1 MDMSLSAVDRRGL
14 SRRSGPGGVEIGR
27 ILRQVPLLIGLDDS
41 TIEVLCNGASFQS
54 FRRGTTIFRRGSV
67 PTGLYFVVDGAV
79 KLLALA
85 ANGKEKT
92 IELFEPGRMFGE
104 IGVFRLAEYRSWTQ
118 AVTMTLL
125 IHVPAQ
131 NVLEAVR
138 ADHGLALRM
147 LGAVSGRVQDLIES
161 IGQSAP
167 LDARSR
173 VCGFLFERLQ
183 TLESSNRV
191 ALLAPKSTIASILNL
206 TSEAFS
212 RVLRSLREEGI
223 IQVAGRQIL
232 ILDPGR
238 LSKGIGG

>member
-1 MDMSLSAVDRRGL
+1 MSFSSAQPKGLRRQ
-14 SRRSGPGGVEIGR
+14 SGPGSAEIGR
-27 ILRQVPLLIGLDDS
+27 ILRQMPLLDGLDDA
-41 TIEVLCNGASFQS
+41 TIELLVHEASIQR
-54 FRRGTTIFRRGSV
+54 FRRGTTIFRRGSA
-67 PTGLYFVVDGAV
+67 PTGLYFVVEGAV

-104 IGVFRLAEYRSWTQ
+104 IGVFRLAQYRAWTQ
-118 AVTMTLL
+118 AVTTTRLV
-125 IHVPAQ
+125 HVPAQ
-131 NVLEAVR
+131 RVLEAVR

-161 IGQSAP
+161 IGQAAP

-173 VCGFLFERLQ
+173 VCGFLLERLHM
-183 TLESSNRV
+183 LEASNRV
-191 ALLAPKSTIASILNL
+191 ALLAPKSTIASILNM

-212 RVLRSLREEGI
+212 RALRSLREEGI

-232 ILDPGR
+232 ILDPSR
-238 LSKGIGG
+238 LSEGIGR

>member
-1 MDMSLSAVDRRGL
+1 
-14 SRRSGPGGVEIGR
+14 
-27 ILRQVPLLIGLDDS
+27 
-41 TIEVLCNGASFQS
+41 
-54 FRRGTTIFRRGSV
+54 
-67 PTGLYFVVDGAV
+67 
-79 KLLALA
+79 
-85 ANGKEKT
+85 
-92 IELFEPGRMFGE
+92 
-104 IGVFRLAEYRSWTQ
+104 
-118 AVTMTLL
+118 
-125 IHVPAQ
+125 
-131 NVLEAVR
+131 
-138 ADHGLALRM
+138 M

-223 IQVAGRQIL
+223 IQVAGRQIR

-238 LSKGIGG
+238 LSKGIGVVARRHILCRWRGVSDRLERALTQCPTPFLTWRRLRSGSLYFAGGRRRARLLALLVASSRW

>member
-1 MDMSLSAVDRRGL
+1 MSFSGAQLQGLRRK
-14 SRRSGPGGVEIGR
+14 SGPDNVQIGR
-27 ILRQVPLLIGLDDS
+27 TLREMPLLIGLEDA
-41 TIEVLCNGASFQS
+41 TIDLLASDASIQC
-54 FRRGTTIFRRGSV
+54 FRRGNTIFRRGSE
-67 PTGLYFVVDGAV
+67 PTGLYFVVEGGV

-104 IGVFRLAEYRSWTQ
+104 IGVFRLTQYRAWTQ
-118 AVTMTLL
+118 AVTTTRLV
-125 IHVPAQ
+125 HVPAQ

-161 IGQSAP
+161 IGQAAP

-173 VCGFLFERLQ
+173 VCGFLLERLQ
-183 TLESSNRV
+183 MPESSNRI
-191 ALLAPKSTIASILNL
+191 ALLAPKSTIASILNM

-212 RVLRSLREEGI
+212 RALRSLREEGI

-232 ILDPGR
+232 ILDPSR
-238 LSKGIGG
+238 LSEGIGR